1 MAEKKKTAAADSDA
15 APQATAQATTPRGL
29 RVRFDTKNLR
39 SSYAN
44 VCNATTTREEFVL
57 NFGINHGPE
66 RAQGEVAVEL
76 QERIIMTPQ
85 SARRLAELMVRLVK
99 EYEARYGAIVQEPRK

>member
-1 MAEKKKTAAADSDA
+1 MAEKKKAAEAEA
-15 APQATAQATTPRGL
+15 ETGATAQPTPPKGL

-57 NFGINHGPE
+57 NFGINHGQE
-66 RAQGEVAVEL
+66 RGQGEVAVEL
-76 QERIIMTPQ
+76 SERIIMTPQ
-85 SARRLAELMVRLVK
+85 SARRLAEMMVRLVK
-99 EYEARYGAIVQEPRK
+99 EYETRYGAIALEARK

>member
-1 MAEKKKTAAADSDA
+1 MADKKKAADAETDT
-15 APQATAQATTPRGL
+15 PATAQAPAPKGL

-57 NFGINHGPE
+57 NFGINHGQE
-66 RAQGEVAVEL
+66 RGQGEVAVEL
-76 QERIIMTPQ
+76 SERIIMTPQ
-85 SARRLAELMVRLVK
+85 SARRLAELMVRLVR
-99 EYEARYGAIVQEPRK
+99 EYETRHGPIVPEVRK

>member
-1 MAEKKKTAAADSDA
+1 MAEKKKGADAEAA
-15 APQATAQATTPRGL
+15 TQATTQAAAPRGL
-29 RVRFDTKNLR
+29 RVRFDAKNLR

-66 RAQGEVAVEL
+66 RAQGEVVVEL

-85 SARRLAELMVRLVK
+85 SARRLAELMVRLVR
-99 EYEARYGAIVQEPRK
+99 EYETRHGAIVPESKK